1 MGLLHHPPA
10 GLPIWVPI
18 KVLVLWQNAIQRR
31 EILVVPCYP
40 STKLSAAMCMGRDPS
55 LNTMCM
61 YDGFFA
67 NTRRKKDAEHLLS
80 AVFSSNLGS
89 TAPLLRSTI
98 SHAAAHRGSWSP

>member
-1 MGLLHHPPA
+1 
-10 GLPIWVPI
+10 
-18 KVLVLWQNAIQRR
+18 
-31 EILVVPCYP
+31 
-40 STKLSAAMCMGRDPS
+40 
-55 LNTMCM
+55 M